1 MTAAIFTS
9 NLKKSYGQKEVL
21 KGISLTVDPGTICAL
36 LGTNG
41 AGKTTMVRILTTQ
54 IVPDAGQAAIM
65 GHDVVRDAD
74 HIHQII
80 GLTGQFS
87 ALDDALSGKENMFL
101 IASLCHIPRA
111 SEKADAMLARM
122 GLEEAGCHRVKTY
135 SGGMK
140 RRLDIAMSL
149 MSDPQVLFLDEPTT
163 GLIPAIS
170 QAESWEAIRQLSA
183 SGTTVFLTTQYL
195 EEAELLADQI
205 AVLHEGKII
214 TTGTPEQLKG
224 RFSHEKLRFHFAHA
238 RFVRQAAAILA
249 DFRPHSDAQTLE
261 LRVQRAETMTLLT
274 HVLTRLHQ
282 AHIMPVRFE
291 QARPSLEDAFL
302 QMIEREREAHE
313 R

>member
-21 KGISLTVDPGTICAL
+21 KGITLTVDPGTICAL

-101 IASLCHIPRA
+101 IVSLCHIPRA

-122 GLEEAGCHRVKTY
+122 GLEEAGRRLVKTY

-140 RRLDIAMSL
+140 RPLDIAMSL

-163 GLIPAIS
+163 GLDPGS
-170 QAESWEAIRQLSA
+170 RRQSWEAIRQLSA

-261 LRVQRAETMTLLT
+261 LRVQRAETMKLLT

-302 QMIEREREAHE
+302 QMIEKEREAHE

>member
-21 KGISLTVDPGTICAL
+21 KGTSLTVDPGTICAL

-54 IVPDAGQAAIM
+54 IVPDAGRAAIM

-87 ALDDALSGKENMFL
+87 ALDDALSGKENLLF

-122 GLEEAGCHRVKTY
+122 GLEEAGRRLVKTY

-163 GLIPAIS
+163 GLDPGS
-170 QAESWEAIRQLSA
+170 RRQSWEAIRQLSA

-302 QMIEREREAHE
+302 QMIEKEREAHE

>member
-163 GLIPAIS
+163 GLDPGS
-170 QAESWEAIRQLSA
+170 RRQSWEAIRQLSA

-302 QMIEREREAHE
+302 QMFEREREAHE

>member
-21 KGISLTVDPGTICAL
+21 KGITLTVDPGTICAL

-54 IVPDAGQAAIM
+54 IVPDAGRAAIM

-87 ALDDALSGKENMFL
+87 ALDDALSGKENLLF

-111 SEKADAMLARM
+111 SEKADALLARM
-122 GLEEAGCHRVKTY
+122 GLEEAGRRLVKTY

-163 GLIPAIS
+163 GLDPGS
-170 QAESWEAIRQLSA
+170 RRQSWEAIRQLSA

-302 QMIEREREAHE
+302 QMIEKEREAHE

>member
-36 LGTNG
+36 LGTTG

-111 SEKADAMLARM
+111 SEKADALLARM

-140 RRLDIAMSL
+140 RRQDIAMSL

-163 GLIPAIS
+163 GLDPGS
-170 QAESWEAIRQLSA
+170 RRQSWEAIRQLSA

-302 QMIEREREAHE
+302 QMIEKEREAHE

>member
-21 KGISLTVDPGTICAL
+21 KGITLTVDPGTICAL

-122 GLEEAGCHRVKTY
+122 GLEEAGRRLVKTY

-163 GLIPAIS
+163 GLDPGS
-170 QAESWEAIRQLSA
+170 RRQSWEAIRRLSA

-274 HVLTRLHQ
+274 HMLTRLHQ

>member
-21 KGISLTVDPGTICAL
+21 KGITLTVDPGTICAL

-54 IVPDAGQAAIM
+54 IVPDAGRAAIM

-101 IASLCHIPRA
+101 IASLCHIPSA

-163 GLIPAIS
+163 GLDPGS
-170 QAESWEAIRQLSA
+170 RRQSWEAIRQLSA

>member
-21 KGISLTVDPGTICAL
+21 KGITLTVDPGTICAL

-149 MSDPQVLFLDEPTT
+149 MNDPQVLFLDEPTT
-163 GLIPAIS
+163 GLDPGS
-170 QAESWEAIRQLSA
+170 RRQSWEAIRQLSA

>member
-54 IVPDAGQAAIM
+54 IVPDAGRAAIM

-87 ALDDALSGKENMFL
+87 ALDDALSGKENLLF

-111 SEKADAMLARM
+111 SEKADALLARM
-122 GLEEAGCHRVKTY
+122 GLEEAGRRLVKTY

-140 RRLDIAMSL
+140 RRLDISRR
-149 MSDPQVLFLDEPTT
+149 Q
-163 GLIPAIS
+163 
-170 QAESWEAIRQLSA
+170 SWEAIRQLSA

-302 QMIEREREAHE
+302 QMIEKEREAHE

>member
-21 KGISLTVDPGTICAL
+21 KGITLTVDPGTICAL

-87 ALDDALSGKENMFL
+87 ALDDALSGKENLLF

-111 SEKADAMLARM
+111 SEKADALLARM
-122 GLEEAGCHRVKTY
+122 GLEEAGRRLVKTY

-163 GLIPAIS
+163 GLDPGS
-170 QAESWEAIRQLSA
+170 RRQSWEAIRQLSA

-214 TTGTPEQLKG
+214 TAGTPKQLKD

>member
-21 KGISLTVDPGTICAL
+21 KGITLTVDPGTICAL

-54 IVPDAGQAAIM
+54 IVPDAGRAAIM

-111 SEKADAMLARM
+111 SEKADALLARM
-122 GLEEAGCHRVKTY
+122 GLEEAGRRLVKTY

-163 GLIPAIS
+163 GLDPGS
-170 QAESWEAIRQLSA
+170 RRQSWEAIRQLSA

-302 QMIEREREAHE
+302 QMIEKEREAHE

>member
-54 IVPDAGQAAIM
+54 IVPDAGRAAIM

-111 SEKADAMLARM
+111 SEKADALLARM

-163 GLIPAIS
+163 GLDPGS
-170 QAESWEAIRQLSA
+170 RRQSWEAIRQLSA

-214 TTGTPEQLKG
+214 TAGTPEQLKG

-238 RFVRQAAAILA
+238 SFVRQAAAILA

-261 LRVQRAETMTLLT
+261 LCVQRAETMTLLT

-302 QMIEREREAHE
+302 QMIEKEREAHE

>member
-21 KGISLTVDPGTICAL
+21 KGITLTVDPGTICAL

-65 GHDVVRDAD
+65 GHDVVCDAD

-163 GLIPAIS
+163 GLDPGS
-170 QAESWEAIRQLSA
+170 RRQSWEAIRQLRA

>member
-1 MTAAIFTS
+1 MTAAIFTL

-54 IVPDAGQAAIM
+54 IVPDAGRAAIM

-111 SEKADAMLARM
+111 SEKADALLARM
-122 GLEEAGCHRVKTY
+122 GLEEAGRRLVKTY

-163 GLIPAIS
+163 GLDPGS
-170 QAESWEAIRQLSA
+170 RRQSWEAIRQLSA

-249 DFRPHSDAQTLE
+249 DFRPYSDAQTLE

>member
-111 SEKADAMLARM
+111 SEKADALLARM
-122 GLEEAGCHRVKTY
+122 GLEEAGRRLVKTY

-163 GLIPAIS
+163 GLDPGS
-170 QAESWEAIRQLSA
+170 RRQSWEAIRQLSA

-261 LRVQRAETMTLLT
+261 LRVQRAETMTVLT

-302 QMIEREREAHE
+302 QMIEKEREAHE

>member
-65 GHDVVRDAD
+65 GNDVVRDAD

-122 GLEEAGCHRVKTY
+122 GLEEAGRRLVKTY

-163 GLIPAIS
+163 GLDPGS
-170 QAESWEAIRQLSA
+170 RRQSWEAIRQLSA

-261 LRVQRAETMTLLT
+261 LRVQRAETMTVLT

-302 QMIEREREAHE
+302 QMIEKEREAHE

>member
-54 IVPDAGQAAIM
+54 IVPDAGRAAIM

-111 SEKADAMLARM
+111 SEKADALLARM

-163 GLIPAIS
+163 GLDPGS
-170 QAESWEAIRQLSA
+170 RRQSWEAIRQLSA

-214 TTGTPEQLKG
+214 TAGTPEQLKG

-261 LRVQRAETMTLLT
+261 LCVQRAETMTLLT

-302 QMIEREREAHE
+302 QMIEKEREAHE

>member
-21 KGISLTVDPGTICAL
+21 KGITLTVDPGTICAL

-122 GLEEAGCHRVKTY
+122 GLEEAGRRLVKTY

-163 GLIPAIS
+163 GLDPGS
-170 QAESWEAIRQLSA
+170 RRQSWEAIRQLSA

-302 QMIEREREAHE
+302 QMIEKEREAHE

>member
-21 KGISLTVDPGTICAL
+21 KGITLTVDPGTICAL

-111 SEKADAMLARM
+111 SEKADALLARM

-163 GLIPAIS
+163 GLDPGS
-170 QAESWEAIRQLSA
+170 RRQSWEAIRQLSA

-238 RFVRQAAAILA
+238 RFARQAAAILA

-261 LRVQRAETMTLLT
+261 LRAQRAETMTLLT

>member
-21 KGISLTVDPGTICAL
+21 KGITLTVDPGTICAL

-65 GHDVVRDAD
+65 GHDVVCDAD

-163 GLIPAIS
+163 GLDPGS
-170 QAESWEAIRQLSA
+170 RRQSWEAIRQLSA

-261 LRVQRAETMTLLT
+261 LRVHREETMTVLA
-274 HVLTRLHQ
+274 HALTRLRQ
-282 AHIMPVRFE
+282 AHIMPAGFE

-302 QMIEREREAHE
+302 QMIEKERETHE

>member
-21 KGISLTVDPGTICAL
+21 KGITLTVDPGTICAL

-111 SEKADAMLARM
+111 SEKADALLARM
-122 GLEEAGCHRVKTY
+122 GLEEAGRRLVKTY

-149 MSDPQVLFLDEPTT
+149 MSDPQVLFLDELTT
-163 GLIPAIS
+163 GLDPGS
-170 QAESWEAIRQLSA
+170 RRQSWEAIRQLSA

-214 TTGTPEQLKG
+214 TAGTPKQLKDQ
-224 RFSHEKLRFHFAHA
+224 FSHEKLRFHFAHA

>member
-21 KGISLTVDPGTICAL
+21 KGITLTVDPGTICAL

-163 GLIPAIS
+163 GLDPGS
-170 QAESWEAIRQLSA
+170 RRQSWEAIRQLSA

-214 TTGTPEQLKG
+214 TTGTPKQLKG

-302 QMIEREREAHE
+302 QMIEKEREAHE

>member
-21 KGISLTVDPGTICAL
+21 KGITLTVDPGTICAL
-36 LGTNG
+36 LGING

-87 ALDDALSGKENMFL
+87 ALDDALRGKENMFL

-163 GLIPAIS
+163 GLDPGS
-170 QAESWEAIRQLSA
+170 RRQSWEAIRQLSA

>member
-21 KGISLTVDPGTICAL
+21 KGITLTVDPGTICAL

-54 IVPDAGQAAIM
+54 IVPDAGRAAIM

-163 GLIPAIS
+163 GLDPGS
-170 QAESWEAIRQLSA
+170 RRQSWEAIRQLSA

-224 RFSHEKLRFHFAHA
+224 RFSHEKLCFHFAHA
-238 RFVRQAAAILA
+238 RFARQAAAILA

>member
-21 KGISLTVDPGTICAL
+21 KGITLTVDPGTICAL

-101 IASLCHIPRA
+101 IASLCRIPRA

-122 GLEEAGCHRVKTY
+122 GLEEAGRRLVKTY

-163 GLIPAIS
+163 GLDPGS
-170 QAESWEAIRQLSA
+170 RRQSWEAIRQLSA

-214 TTGTPEQLKG
+214 TTGTPKQLKDQ
-224 RFSHEKLRFHFAHA
+224 FSHEKLRFHFAHA

>member
-21 KGISLTVDPGTICAL
+21 KGITLTVDPGTICAL

-54 IVPDAGQAAIM
+54 IVPDAGRAAIM

-163 GLIPAIS
+163 GLDPGS
-170 QAESWEAIRQLSA
+170 RRQSWEAIRQLSA

-261 LRVQRAETMTLLT
+261 LRVQRAETMTVLT

>member
-21 KGISLTVDPGTICAL
+21 KGITLTVDPGTICAL

-54 IVPDAGQAAIM
+54 IVPDAGRAAIM

-163 GLIPAIS
+163 GLDPGS
-170 QAESWEAIRQLSA
+170 RRQSWEAIRQLSA

-205 AVLHEGKII
+205 AILHEGKVI
-214 TTGTPEQLKG
+214 TTGTPKQLKDQ
-224 RFSHEKLRFHFAHA
+224 FSHEKLRFRFAHA
-238 RFVRQAAAILA
+238 RFARQAAAILA
-249 DFRPHSDAQTLE
+249 NFRPHSDAQTLE
-261 LRVQRAETMTLLT
+261 LRVHREETMTVLT

>member
-21 KGISLTVDPGTICAL
+21 KGITLTVDPGTICAL

-111 SEKADAMLARM
+111 SEKADALLARM
-122 GLEEAGCHRVKTY
+122 GLEEAGRRLVKTY

-163 GLIPAIS
+163 GLDPGS
-170 QAESWEAIRQLSA
+170 RRQSWEAIRQLSA

-302 QMIEREREAHE
+302 QMIEKEREAHE

>member
-21 KGISLTVDPGTICAL
+21 KGITLTVDPGTICAL

-54 IVPDAGQAAIM
+54 IVPDAGRAAIM

-163 GLIPAIS
+163 GLDPGS
-170 QAESWEAIRQLSA
+170 RRQSWEAIRQLSA

-261 LRVQRAETMTLLT
+261 LRVQRAETMTVLT

-302 QMIEREREAHE
+302 QMIEKEREAHE

>member
-163 GLIPAIS
+163 DLDPGS
-170 QAESWEAIRQLSA
+170 RRQSWEAIRQLSA

-205 AVLHEGKII
+205 AVLHEGKIV
-214 TTGTPEQLKG
+214 TAGTPEQLKG

>member
-122 GLEEAGCHRVKTY
+122 GLEEAGRRLVKTY

-163 GLIPAIS
+163 GLDPGS
-170 QAESWEAIRQLSA
+170 RRQSWEAIRQLSA

-214 TTGTPEQLKG
+214 TTGTPKQLKDQ
-224 RFSHEKLRFHFAHA
+224 FSHEKLRFHFAHA

>member
-21 KGISLTVDPGTICAL
+21 KGTSLTVDPGTICAL

-54 IVPDAGQAAIM
+54 IVPDAGRAAIM

-87 ALDDALSGKENMFL
+87 ALDDALSGKENLLF

-111 SEKADAMLARM
+111 SEKADALLARM
-122 GLEEAGCHRVKTY
+122 GLEEAGRRLVKTY

-163 GLIPAIS
+163 GLDPGS
-170 QAESWEAIRQLSA
+170 RRQSWEAIRQLSA

-302 QMIEREREAHE
+302 QMIEKEREAHE

>member
-21 KGISLTVDPGTICAL
+21 KGITLTVDPGTICAL

-87 ALDDALSGKENMFL
+87 ALDDAMSGKENMFL

-122 GLEEAGCHRVKTY
+122 GLEEAGRRLVKTY

-163 GLIPAIS
+163 GLDPGS
-170 QAESWEAIRQLSA
+170 RRQSWEAIRQLSA

-261 LRVQRAETMTLLT
+261 LRVQRAETMKLLT

-302 QMIEREREAHE
+302 QMIEKEREAHE

>member
-111 SEKADAMLARM
+111 SEKADALLARM
-122 GLEEAGCHRVKTY
+122 GLEEAGRRLVKTY

-149 MSDPQVLFLDEPTT
+149 MSDPEVRFRDEPTT
-163 GLIPAIS
+163 GLDPGS
-170 QAESWEAIRQLSA
+170 RRQSWEAIRQLSA

-302 QMIEREREAHE
+302 QMIEKEREAHE

>member
-21 KGISLTVDPGTICAL
+21 KGITLTVDPGTICAL

-122 GLEEAGCHRVKTY
+122 GLEEAGRRLVKTY

-163 GLIPAIS
+163 GLDPGS
-170 QAESWEAIRQLSA
+170 RRQSWEAIRQLSA

-214 TTGTPEQLKG
+214 ATGTPEQLKG

>member
-163 GLIPAIS
+163 GLDPGS
-170 QAESWEAIRQLSA
+170 RRQSWEAIRQLSA

-302 QMIEREREAHE
+302 QMIEREREAYE

>member
-163 GLIPAIS
+163 GLDPGS
-170 QAESWEAIRQLSA
+170 RRQSWEAIRQLSA

>member
-9 NLKKSYGQKEVL
+9 NLKKSYSQKEVL

-54 IVPDAGQAAIM
+54 IVPDAGQAVIM

-74 HIHQII
+74 QIHQII

-87 ALDDALSGKENMFL
+87 ALDDALSGKENLLF

-111 SEKADAMLARM
+111 SEKADALLARM
-122 GLEEAGCHRVKTY
+122 GLEEAGRRLVKTY

-140 RRLDIAMSL
+140 RRMDIAMSL

-163 GLIPAIS
+163 GLDPGS
-170 QAESWEAIRQLSA
+170 RRQSWETIRKLRA

-214 TTGTPEQLKG
+214 TAGTPKQLIG
-224 RFSHEKLRFHFAHA
+224 RFSHEKLRFRFAHA
-238 RFVRQAAAILA
+238 RFARQAAAILA

-261 LRVQRAETMTLLT
+261 LRVHREETMTVLT
-274 HVLTRLHQ
+274 HALTRLRQ
-282 AHIMPVRFE
+282 AHIMPAGFE

-302 QMIEREREAHE
+302 QMIEKERETHE

>member
-111 SEKADAMLARM
+111 SEKADALLARM
-122 GLEEAGCHRVKTY
+122 GLEEAGRRLVKTY

-140 RRLDIAMSL
+140 CRLDIAMSL

-163 GLIPAIS
+163 GLDPGS
-170 QAESWEAIRQLSA
+170 RRQSWEAIRQLSA

-214 TTGTPEQLKG
+214 TTGTPEQMKG

-302 QMIEREREAHE
+302 QMIEKEREAHE